1 MKISVKGK
9 LMSLHKKPDFKDK
22 DSGEVTQGKHNLE
35 LLVET
40 ELSNGSLKHDMQY
53 ISIPD
58 SKIEEYKAQ
67 VGKEINVNCSF
78 ISKSPVS
85 FYVS

>member
-9 LMSLHKKPDFKDK
+9 LMSLYKKPDFKDRE
-22 DSGEVTQGKHNLE
+22 SGEVTPGKHNLE

-40 ELSNGSLKHDMQY
+40 ELSNGSIKHDMQD

-58 SKIEEYKAQ
+58 SRVEEFKSQ
-67 VGKEINVNCSF
+67 VGKEVNVNCSY

>member
-1 MKISVKGK
+1 MKISIRGK
-9 LMSLHKKPDFKDK
+9 LLSLYKKPDFKDT
-22 DSGEVTQGKHNLE
+22 STGEVSSGKHVLS

-40 ELSNGSLKHDMQY
+40 ELSNGSVKNDIQD

-58 SKIEEYKAQ
+58 SKVEEYKVQ
-67 VGKEINVNCSF
+67 VGKEVNVTCSY

>member
-9 LMSLHKKPDFKDK
+9 LLSLYKNPDFKEK
-22 DSGEVTQGKHNLE
+22 TTGEVTAGKYKLQ

-40 ELSNGSLKHDMQY
+40 ELSNGSVKHDMQD

-58 SKIEEYKAQ
+58 SRVEEFKVQ
-67 VGKEINVNCSF
+67 VGKEVNVNCSY

-85 FYVS
+85 FYMS